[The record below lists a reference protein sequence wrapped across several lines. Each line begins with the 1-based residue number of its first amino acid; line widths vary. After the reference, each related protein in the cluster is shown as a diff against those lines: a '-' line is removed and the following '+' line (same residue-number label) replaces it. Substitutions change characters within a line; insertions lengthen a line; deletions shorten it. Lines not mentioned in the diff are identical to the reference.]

1 MCVWDL
7 GLPMCGGLTVL
18 DPESSTI
25 QRNSIVGLGLAL
37 LEVVGHCEGG
47 Q

>member
-1 MCVWDL
+1 MCL
-7 GLPMCGGLTVL
+7 GLPMCGSLSVL

-25 QRNSIVGLGLAL
+25 QRCSLVGLGLAL
-37 LEVVGHCEGG
+37 LEVVGYCEVG